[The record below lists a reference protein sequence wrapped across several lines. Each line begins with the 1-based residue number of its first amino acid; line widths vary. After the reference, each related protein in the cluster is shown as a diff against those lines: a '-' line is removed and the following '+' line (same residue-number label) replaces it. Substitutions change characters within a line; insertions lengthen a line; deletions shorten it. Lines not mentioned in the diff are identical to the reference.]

1 MAGRKTQESMTRASG
16 DDIMKQSDVIVIG
29 SGSGMLI
36 VTEPSFVRTT
46 FRVSSV
52 LSNLILRLSYR
63 HSEILCRGD

>member
-1 MAGRKTQESMTRASG
+1 
-16 DDIMKQSDVIVIG
+16 MKKYDVIVTG

-36 VTEPSFVRTT
+36 VRKHSFVRAT

-63 HSEILCRGD
+63 HSGIIRRGD